1 MSNASERIKEKMN
14 NMSYEE
20 LNKKTKSQ
28 TKSEKRSFGKIIFEF
43 LTWRFRV
50 IPAILGYDDKD
61 VKEPTSAR
69 RGQVSHGGRPV
80 TPPNSGRE
88 FREGYHF
95 DPEKWVVKE
104 MQAEAYHD
112 LVDGKGDH
120 DCGHEH

>member
-28 TKSEKRSFGKIIFEF
+28 TKSEKTSFGKKIFKL
-43 LTWRFRV
+43 LTWRLRV
-50 IPAILGYDDKD
+50 LAVIFGYDDKD
-61 VKEPTSAR
+61 LTDSSGPS
-69 RGQVSHGGRPV
+69 RGPVSHGGGHV
-80 TPPNSGRE
+80 PNPGRE

-95 DPEKWVVKE
+95 DPERWVVKE